1 MSKYG
6 PDSWVSAVMKLEREG
21 ACRYCASHNVVTEG
35 PLDPAHTY
43 GRQEQDYYDSERGYW
58 MVHEEAIIPLCRKHH
73 AAYDAHELD
82 IETLLTDD
90 EAHRV
95 LDAAQT
101 DTTGAGLWRAVD
113 RVSPYSLKKIPKG
126 AV

>member
-21 ACRYCASHNVVTEG
+21 ACRVCASHNVVTEG

-58 MVHEEAIIPLCRKHH
+58 MVHEEATIPLCRNCHKR
-73 AAYDAHELD
+73 YDAHDLD
-82 IETLLTDD
+82 LEHLLTHP
-90 EAHRV
+90 ERHRV
-95 LDAAQT
+95 LDAAYT
-101 DTTGAGLWRAVD
+101 LWDALNRT
-113 RVSPYSLKKIPKG
+113 SPHSLKKIPKG
-126 AV
+126 AI